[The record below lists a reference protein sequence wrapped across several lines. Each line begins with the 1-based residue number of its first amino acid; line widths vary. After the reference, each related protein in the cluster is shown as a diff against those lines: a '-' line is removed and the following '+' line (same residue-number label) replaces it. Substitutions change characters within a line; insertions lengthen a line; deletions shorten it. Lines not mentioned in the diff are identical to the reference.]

1 MIRRILLALVA
12 AFIAVAPARAQP
24 QEGLLFFAAASLTDV
39 LQDINKL
46 WEAKGEARVRFNF
59 AASSTLA
66 RQMERGAVATF
77 PAELTE
83 PIAYPFAVTKAG
95 DTPAARR
102 FLQFL
107 SSPAAQE
114 AFTRRGFIT
123 E

>member
-1 MIRRILLALVA
+1 MIRRILLGLVA
-12 AFIAVAPARAQP
+12 AFIV
-24 QEGLLFFAAASLTDV
+24 
-39 LQDINKL
+39 
-46 WEAKGEARVRFNF
+46 
-59 AASSTLA
+59 
-66 RQMERGAVATF
+66 
-77 PAELTE
+77 
-83 PIAYPFAVTKAG
+83 AVTKVG